1 MRTSSITFFS
11 LQVIARRG
19 HFGSFLQ
26 DEWDLITSL
35 VSAVHENCDVP
46 ICCKLRVFEDVGR
59 TVAYAKMMESAGAQL
74 LTVHGR
80 TREQKGAMTGLASWD
95 HIKAVREAV
104 SVPVFANGNIQ
115 YLEDVH
121 RCIKETG
128 VQG

>member
-1 MRTSSITFFS
+1 M
-11 LQVIARRG
+11 IARRG

-35 VSAVHENCDVP
+35 VSAIHDNFDVP
-46 ICCKLRVFEDVGR
+46 ISCKLRIFEDVGR
-59 TVAYAKMMESAGAQL
+59 TVAYAKMMESAGAQM

-95 HIKAVREAV
+95 HIKAVKEAV
-104 SVPVFANGNIQ
+104 SVPVIANGNIQ